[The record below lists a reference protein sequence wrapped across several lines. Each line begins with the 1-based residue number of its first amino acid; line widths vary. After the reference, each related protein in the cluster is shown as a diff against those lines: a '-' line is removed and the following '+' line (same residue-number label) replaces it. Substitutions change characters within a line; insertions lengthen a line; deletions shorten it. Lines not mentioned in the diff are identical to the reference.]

1 MATISINNYNAST
14 GQLYFS
20 ANTLYNEP
28 LYAEKS
34 LDSGSTWLPLGLA
47 VDTPTGPY
55 FTNVVTDFR
64 IRTIE
69 INSGSDDSVYS
80 NIYNYDPF
88 APAVYDVTRT
98 PIENETDISFC
109 NSPIHLKI
117 ANDLQDAS
125 IQSAFVYLWIWTGD
139 QNKTLGQPT
148 QVLYAEKISSND
160 NYINFEISEYV
171 KAYLIAPDL
180 APNTNQ
186 PNFAY
191 NELSDSVITG
201 QGIFWQIIADVTSTG
216 GTLRKNYRT
225 SFATLGYRYD
235 WEQSANIPYQSILP
249 FYPKYWNPQ
258 IHNYFQQFF
267 NFEVA
272 VNDATTANIIFRED
286 PFLPNEF
293 LRTALDPFL
302 IVYLAKDGLFRCF
315 TPNGK
320 ATFDNKIKRTESN
333 LSFRNPSSIDNAY
346 YHSKM
351 TDNFE
356 VEQTI
361 TINTGILEAEMVEEV
376 RQIVLSPKIYLI
388 DFLGDVQDNSTVGIT
403 IDDNFTSI
411 DNLIISIDSMTV
423 GANYLGYYKTHRQI
437 PVILTDTDFQIKTRL
452 NDKNKIDYNLKFE
465 ITTNLINDLR

>member
-14 GQLYFS
+14 GQLYFT
-20 ANTLYNEP
+20 ATTYYFETLFV
-28 LYAEKS
+28 EKS
-34 LDSGSTWLPLGLA
+34 IDGGTTWIPLGTA
-47 VDTPTGPY
+47 ENNPTGTY
-55 FTNVVTDFR
+55 FVTVETDFR
-64 IRTIE
+64 IRT
-69 INSGSDDSVYS
+69 DDVYS
-80 NIYNYDPF
+80 NIYNYN
-88 APAVYDVTRT
+88 PATTYEVTRT

-139 QNKTLGQPT
+139 QDKILDKPT
-148 QVLYAEKISSND
+148 QVLYAEKISSDD

-191 NELSDSVITG
+191 NELSPAVITG
-201 QGIFWQIIADVTSTG
+201 QGVFWQIIADVTSTG

-225 SFATLGYRYD
+225 SFCTLGYRYD
-235 WEQSANIPYQSILP
+235 WEQSANVPYKSILP
-249 FYPKYWNPQ
+249 TYPKFWNPQ
-258 IHNYFQQFF
+258 IHNYFSQEF
-267 NFEVA
+267 NFGLTVA
-272 VNDATTANIIFRED
+272 TATTANLIGVLDIA
-286 PFLPNEF
+286 PNEN

-320 ATFDNKIKRTESN
+320 ATFDNKIKRTDSN

-356 VEQTI
+356 VEQSI
-361 TINTGILEAEMVEEV
+361 TINTGILEAEMVEEI

-388 DFLGDVQDNSTVGIT
+388 DFLGDTQDTSTSGIT

-411 DNLIISIDSMTV
+411 DNLIITIDSQTIDD
-423 GANYLGYYKTHRQI
+423 NYLGFYKTHRQI